1 MNLLALRHAATDRK
15 HNRQPRDEDTDID
28 ALIVKWEKERAQ
40 RMENAAAASKQ
51 ELERPTNMF
60 QERGS
65 YAGEQK
71 DGMIFLLSLGCVCI
85 LVIIINPGVPHG
97 IGMFTFSNKN
107 ATYNGKFKNG
117 SNEYYV

>member
-1 MNLLALRHAATDRK
+1 MNLLALRHAATGRK
-15 HNRQPRDEDTDID
+15 HNRQPRDEDIDID

-40 RMENAAAASKQ
+40 QMENAASKQ

-60 QERGS
+60 QERGN
-65 YAGEQK
+65 YAGELK
-71 DGMIFLLSLGCVCI
+71 DGMMFLPSPIGCVCI
-85 LVIIINPGVPHG
+85 LVIILNPGVPHG

-117 SNEYYV
+117 NNK